1 MIQLRG
7 RNLSHIGCT
16 LGLTVGLFLGL
27 IAAILVLRMW
37 TWAEGTAVAAFA
49 LVTIGL
55 GLLGFY
61 LGGVTTRR
69 LWGEQ
74 RPPR

>member
-1 MIQLRG
+1 MNQLRG

-16 LGLTVGLFLGL
+16 LGLTIGLFLGL
-27 IAAILVLRMW
+27 VAAILILQMW
-37 TWAEGTAVAAFA
+37 TSAEGAAMAAFA
-49 LVTIGL
+49 VVTIVL

-74 RPPR
+74 RSRH